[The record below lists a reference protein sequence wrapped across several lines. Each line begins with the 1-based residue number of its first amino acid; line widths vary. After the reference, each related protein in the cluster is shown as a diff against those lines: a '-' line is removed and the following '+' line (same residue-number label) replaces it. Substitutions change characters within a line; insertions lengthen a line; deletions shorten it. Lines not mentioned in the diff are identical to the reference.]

1 MLLAKKTK
9 FKIFLI
15 NLFGF
20 IWFELYNIYE
30 NNKSKN
36 MSNKFTKS
44 QFEAVKNEIFRL
56 AKEFTKKGYASL
68 VTMAD
73 EDHITLYVNREECV
87 CDLDVR
93 IKRFA
98 NTNNVE
104 GLIKLVKANNIPLG
118 KYVQTIIDAYHNDHR
133 KDYFFDF

>member
-9 FKIFLI
+9 FKNFLI

-36 MSNKFTKS
+36 MSKKFTKS

-56 AKEFTKKGYASL
+56 TKKGYASL

-98 NTNNVE
+98 NTNSVE
-104 GLIKLVKANNIPLG
+104 ELIKLVKANNIPLG